1 MKVSRLKYIAMG
13 AILGLS
19 FVSCEDFLDRPN
31 EDSYNDGNY
40 FQNDAQTKVSVNTL
54 YNSPWYDFL
63 SRGYYKIPEALSG
76 NLLLGGSPYAN
87 FTVNGSDE
95 DMKSTS
101 NSLWAVNAQA
111 NTIYNRL
118 KTANASESVK
128 NTAMGE
134 CLAWK
139 AMAYFYLVRI
149 FGEVPIVH
157 DVTGGRTR
165 EDLIIWISCMIKN
178 MHQALMMDCNRVPVP
193 ISPNI
198 FMEIQ
203 TIILKLLV
211 SARGSSA
218 VH

>member
-111 NTIYNRL
+111 NTML
-118 KTANASESVK
+118 
-128 NTAMGE
+128 
-134 CLAWK
+134 
-139 AMAYFYLVRI
+139 
-149 FGEVPIVH
+149 
-157 DVTGGRTR
+157 
-165 EDLIIWISCMIKN
+165 
-178 MHQALMMDCNRVPVP
+178 
-193 ISPNI
+193 
-198 FMEIQ
+198 
-203 TIILKLLV
+203 
-211 SARGSSA
+211 
-218 VH
+218 